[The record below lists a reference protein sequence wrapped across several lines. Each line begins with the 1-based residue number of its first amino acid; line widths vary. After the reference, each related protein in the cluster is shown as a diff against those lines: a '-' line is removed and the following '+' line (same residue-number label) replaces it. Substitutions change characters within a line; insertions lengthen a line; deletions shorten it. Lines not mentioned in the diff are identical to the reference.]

1 MVSSSTRL
9 RSKMSSEQINE
20 KSQIKNYFALKFI
33 IYIHMNVDKIYNV
46 FLEKLSLI
54 RIFFNAT
61 LKVKA
66 QTVYTN

>member
-46 FLEKLSLI
+46 FLEKLSML
-54 RIFFNAT
+54 
-61 LKVKA
+61 L
-66 QTVYTN
+66 